1 MGEVWR
7 ARDSRLGREVALKL
21 LPVAFA
27 NDPDRMARFQ
37 REARLLASLNHPA
50 IATIH
55 GLEESDG
62 LVFLVLELVPGPTL
76 AERLESGPLPVEESL
91 RVALR
96 VAEALEA
103 AHRGGV
109 VHRDL
114 KPANVKASPDGTVK
128 VLDFGLAKALSP
140 ATEEP
145 LDTLAATRSQA
156 NTAIGTILG
165 TPGYMSP
172 EQARGRTVDEA
183 ADLWALGCLLF
194 EMLTGRPSFRT
205 DSVVDS
211 LAAVLDREPEW
222 TRMPSGVPSSVR
234 RLLRAC
240 LEKDPLRRLRDA
252 RQARETLAE
261 ALSPGGAR
269 LPRWAWVAG
278 VAALLALGGVAIWQA
293 RGSAPAAPTRL
304 VQATFAEGI
313 EGSPAWSPDG
323 KRLAFVAESDGL
335 RHVFVKT
342 LETGAQD
349 QVTHGHFDDIQPAWT
364 PDGAA
369 LLFVRAREEGRTLQ
383 PGDVFG
389 IYSGGDVWEVDAAS
403 GRETRLVANA
413 FNPAPSPDGSRIAVD
428 AAWAGPRR
436 IWTVDRRGLNPQ
448 QVTADVTEAVD
459 HIRPRWSPDGSRIVF
474 QNLERTRFDVRVVD
488 LATKSL
494 TWVTNDIFRDV
505 HPSWGPGFLCFSS
518 DRSGGGYNLWRVA
531 VSAAGEPRGAPQQL
545 TTGAGQDVECA
556 PSADGRRLAFSVLRQ
571 NADVWRLPVSPETG
585 KPTGRPEAVIA
596 STREDS
602 RGAWSPDGRSI
613 AFNSDRDGEMH
624 IWLHSVADGTT
635 RPLTS
640 GPGGDFQP
648 NWSPDGRTIVFFS
661 SRSGSVHVWSV
672 DVASGTTRQLTRG
685 SSMNANPFYSPDGEH
700 LAFHSDRSG
709 RMEVWVARADGS
721 ETRQLS
727 RDGAMGHF
735 MRWTADGRF
744 IVFRCPCEG
753 RPRTERVAVDG
764 GAAEPTAEVQGGSHM
779 SFSPDG
785 RTVMDAVGHRALWAS
800 PLASGRPVKVFEFEE
815 PDARVDYPVWSPDGR
830 FILFD
835 RFRPQGGDVWILETG
850 R

>member
-1 MGEVWR
+1 M
-7 ARDSRLGREVALKL
+7 
-21 LPVAFA
+21 
-27 NDPDRMARFQ
+27 
-37 REARLLASLNHPA
+37 
-50 IATIH
+50 
-55 GLEESDG
+55 
-62 LVFLVLELVPGPTL
+62 
-76 AERLESGPLPVEESL
+76 
-91 RVALR
+91 
-96 VAEALEA
+96 
-103 AHRGGV
+103 
-109 VHRDL
+109 
-114 KPANVKASPDGTVK
+114 
-128 VLDFGLAKALSP
+128 
-140 ATEEP
+140 
-145 LDTLAATRSQA
+145 
-156 NTAIGTILG
+156 
-165 TPGYMSP
+165 
-172 EQARGRTVDEA
+172 
-183 ADLWALGCLLF
+183 
-194 EMLTGRPSFRT
+194 
-205 DSVVDS
+205 
-211 LAAVLDREPEW
+211 
-222 TRMPSGVPSSVR
+222 
-234 RLLRAC
+234 
-240 LEKDPLRRLRDA
+240 DA
-252 RQARETLAE
+252 R
-261 ALSPGGAR
+261 
-269 LPRWAWVAG
+269 
-278 VAALLALGGVAIWQA
+278 
-293 RGSAPAAPTRL
+293 RG
-304 VQATFAEGI
+304 
-313 EGSPAWSPDG
+313 
-323 KRLAFVAESDGL
+323 
-335 RHVFVKT
+335 
-342 LETGAQD
+342 
-349 QVTHGHFDDIQPAWT
+349 
-364 PDGAA
+364 
-369 LLFVRAREEGRTLQ
+369 REEGRTLQ

-413 FNPAPSPDGSRIAVD
+413 FNPAPSPDGSRIAMD
-428 AAWAGPRR
+428 AAWAGPQR

-494 TWVTNDIFRDV
+494 TWVTNDIFCDV

-518 DRSGGGYNLWRVA
+518 DRSGGGYNLWRVP

-648 NWSPDGRTIVFFS
+648 NWSPDGRTIVFLL
-661 SRSGSVHVWSV
+661 
-672 DVASGTTRQLTRG
+672 VALGERPRLVGGRRFRNDAAAHARLFDERQPVLLPRRRAPRIPFRPQRPHGGVGGARRRQRDAAAQPRRCDGPLHALDRG
-685 SSMNANPFYSPDGEH
+685 R
-700 LAFHSDRSG
+700 AFHR
-709 RMEVWVARADGS
+709 
-721 ETRQLS
+721 
-727 RDGAMGHF
+727 
-735 MRWTADGRF
+735 
-744 IVFRCPCEG
+744 FRCPCEG